1 MRKRLLVFLL
11 SLLALSRA
19 LSPVSKSMIVL
30 LGPLNGPR
38 LDKMA
43 SVSTRCLLSMKGV
56 KL

>member
-43 SVSTRCLLSMKGV
+43 SV
-56 KL
+56 